1 MAKKRRTKKKAG
13 RAGKKAGR
21 AQFKKLGA
29 PKRAGK
35 RSKDTV
41 KVHAIKPRGNQ
52 DVWQLQNALRKD
64 KYFARVVG
72 PNKVVTNAP
81 IRTP

>member
-1 MAKKRRTKKKAG
+1 MAKKRSKKKAG

-21 AQFKKLGA
+21 AAFKRAGS

-35 RSKDTV
+35 KNTETV
-41 KVHAIKPRGNQ
+41 KIHVVKPRGNQ

-72 PNKVVTNAP
+72 PNKVVTNSP
-81 IRTP
+81 YTT